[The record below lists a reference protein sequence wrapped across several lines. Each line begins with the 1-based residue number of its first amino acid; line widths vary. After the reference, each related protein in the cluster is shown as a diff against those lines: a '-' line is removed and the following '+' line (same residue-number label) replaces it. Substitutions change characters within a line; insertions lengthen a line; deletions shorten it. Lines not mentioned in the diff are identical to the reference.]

1 VAPITTGATDNYKY
15 TLNNQFVQFYY
26 YFYLSKK
33 LKINQNAH
41 HSTMRQPALKI
52 VFPGILLLIT
62 FIGQAQKTDK
72 VFMKNG
78 DVITGEIKSL
88 KFAKLR
94 FDMTGP
100 GNIDIK
106 WEEVVQIRSEK
117 LFQITLRKGDVLLE
131 KLDSLF
137 FEKYHTRLED
147 LVEIVQIKDR
157 FIKRLEGNVSLGF
170 NYTKSSDIV
179 QFNFG
184 GSITYRK
191 PKIENTFKLNSVITD
206 NSSDSFLAK
215 KQDATL
221 QQYRK
226 LNHNMYVQG
235 ALGWQQ
241 NTQLGLQNRVALAG
255 VGGKII
261 LNDNQRR
268 LLTGGG
274 LSYNLEQSSE
284 NIEFLQNLE
293 AVLVIQYKKF
303 RYSTP
308 KVSIDA
314 EYLLYPNLTDWGRVR
329 MTFDLS
335 AKYEIFKDF
344 NVGLT
349 FYDNYDNRP
358 PSGAVT
364 KNDLGIDLTVS
375 FEFGK

>member
-1 VAPITTGATDNYKY
+1 M
-15 TLNNQFVQFYY
+15 
-26 YFYLSKK
+26 
-33 LKINQNAH
+33 H
-41 HSTMRQPALKI
+41 QPALKI
-52 VFPGILLLIT
+52 SALSVILLLSV
-62 FIGQAQKTDK
+62 IGLAQKTDK
-72 VFMKNG
+72 VFLKNG

-88 KFAKLR
+88 KFAMLR
-94 FDMTGP
+94 FDMSGP

-117 LFQITLRKGDVLLE
+117 LFQVALSNGVVLLE
-131 KLDSLF
+131 KLDSIF
-137 FEKYHTRLED
+137 FKTYHINITD

-170 NYTKSSDIV
+170 NYTKSNDII

-191 PKIENTFKLNSVITD
+191 PKVEDNFKLNSVITD
-206 NSSDSFLAK
+206 NSTDSFLAK

-221 QQYRK
+221 SQYRK
-226 LNHNMYVQG
+226 LNHNNYIQG
-235 ALGWQQ
+235 TLGWQQ
-241 NTQLGLQNRVALAG
+241 NTQLGLQNRISLAG
-255 VGGKII
+255 VGGKIL
-261 LNDNQRR
+261 LNDNHHR

-274 LSYNLEQSSE
+274 LSYNVEQSSE
-284 NIEFLQNLE
+284 SSKFIQNLE
-293 AVLVIQYKKF
+293 AVAIIQLKKF

-308 KVSIDA
+308 KLSLDA
-314 EYLLYPNLTDWGRVR
+314 QYLIYPNLTDWGRIR

-335 AKYEIFKDF
+335 TKYEVLKDF

-364 KNDLGIDLTVS
+364 KNDLGINLTVS
-375 FEFGK
+375 FDFGK